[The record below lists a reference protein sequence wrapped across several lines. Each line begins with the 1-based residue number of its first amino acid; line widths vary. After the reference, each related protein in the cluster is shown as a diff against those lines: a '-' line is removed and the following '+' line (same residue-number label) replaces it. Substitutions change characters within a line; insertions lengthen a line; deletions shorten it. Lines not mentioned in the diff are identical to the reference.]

1 MRGPDPFASF
11 ISKLRD
17 LKEYHGKF
25 QNLYYDQGSADQ
37 DVNLADDPEILG
49 QFTAEEM
56 VGRFLDLTAL
66 HQKFINLK
74 NASAV
79 SYDVYLT
86 IFLNFADVP
95 LNVKTK
101 KYRDYLQE
109 LKDYLVSFMERSQPL
124 VDTKGALEGAYEDAM
139 EKELPSTGPKVAP
152 PRFS

>member
-1 MRGPDPFASF
+1 MAMGGAEAFGGF
-11 ISKLRD
+11 YNKLRD
-17 LKEYHGKF
+17 LREYHRKF
-25 QNLYYDQGSADQ
+25 PNLYYDQGPTDQ

-49 QFTAEEM
+49 QFSAEEM

-79 SYDVYLT
+79 SYDVYLN

-101 KYRDYLQE
+101 KFRDYLQE
-109 LKDYLVSFMERSQPL
+109 LKEYLVSFLERSQPL
-124 VDTKGALEGAYEDAM
+124 VDTKVGRLAGIFFFFLR
-139 EKELPSTGPKVAP
+139 SV
-152 PRFS
+152 